1 MSKKIQQAV
10 KAGLDKP
17 SELKLQRKDDTP
29 SDQARWKT
37 AVEAAA
43 AIDELIR
50 SVASGAIAVLSKTKA
65 NGEGMVKTGSVGE
78 LTTNLQQ
85 HKRTLEQILTRV
97 PTEDRI
103 VEEEEY
109 VEYLAVFSEID
120 ELRTAIN
127 ENVIPALTAITSEMF
142 DSVEETEEKGKDNE

>member
-10 KAGLDKP
+10 KAGLNKP
-17 SELKLQRKDDTP
+17 SDLKLQRDDEAP

-50 SVASGAIAVLSKTKA
+50 SVAGGAIAVLNKTKG
-65 NGEGMVKTGSVGE
+65 NGEGVVKANSVRE
-78 LTTNLQQ
+78 LTDNLQQ

-97 PTEDRI
+97 PIEDRV
-103 VEEEEY
+103 VEEDEY

-120 ELRTAIN
+120 DLRNAIN